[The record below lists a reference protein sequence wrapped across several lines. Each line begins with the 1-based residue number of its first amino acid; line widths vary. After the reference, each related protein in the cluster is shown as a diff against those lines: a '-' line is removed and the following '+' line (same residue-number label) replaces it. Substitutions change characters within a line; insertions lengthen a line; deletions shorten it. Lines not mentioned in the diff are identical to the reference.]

1 MLTTERRCSY
11 SKTLLLLWLISNMVF
26 LIESRHSGSGRKGP
40 PKRGPVYVVLG
51 IQGRANAINAL
62 KKAGV
67 TDPEKSLLY
76 AYKNM
81 PSFAAVMSES
91 QAQSMKGVDGVVEVH
106 KSRVAGGGK

>member
-11 SKTLLLLWLISNMVF
+11 SKTLLLLWLIFNMVF
-26 LIESRHSGSGRKGP
+26 LIEGRQSGSGRKGP
-40 PKRGPVYVVLG
+40 PKRGPVFIVSG
-51 IQGRANAINAL
+51 IHGRTNAINAL

-91 QAQSMKGVDGVVEVH
+91 QARSMMGVNGVVQVH
-106 KSRVAGGGK
+106 RSGVAGGN